1 MNKTWI
7 SADWHIGDDRF
18 KILGRPFTTL
28 EEYHGLLLK
37 NHNSRVGKDDTF
49 ILNGDAVYQKAD
61 PKYLELIAQFNGKK
75 ILVRGNHDSAFTN
88 EQFTPYF
95 DKIIDDG
102 QGMFIDGM
110 PWYVTHYPSTG
121 KPDVFN
127 LVGHIHA
134 AWKYQLN
141 MFNIGVDANHF
152 TPIDIDTINDHVTA
166 IEKFY
171 DEDVWIA
178 YNRLNSEYVGLRGK
192 PGSYFKK

>member
-18 KILGRPFTTL
+18 KILGRPFKTL
-28 EEYHGLLLK
+28 EEYHALLIK
-37 NHNSRVGKDDTF
+37 NHNALVGKDDTF

-61 PKYLELIAQFNGKK
+61 PKYLELISQFNGKK
-75 ILVRGNHDSAFTN
+75 ILVRGNHDGAFTN
-88 EQFTPYF
+88 EQFAPYF

-102 QGMFIDGM
+102 QGMFIEGM
-110 PWYVTHYPSTG
+110 TGYVTHYPSTG
-121 KPDVFN
+121 KPDTFN

-152 TPIDIDTINDHVTA
+152 TPIDIDSINDHLTA

-178 YNRLNSEYVGLRGK
+178 YNRINSEYVGVRGK
-192 PGSYFKK
+192 PGSYFRK